1 MLDFQ
6 LMKLV
11 KADVWYR
18 LFNVRSEEDVQML
31 YQRMFIKPMTE
42 GQYIDSSS
50 EQYVKMLN
58 RSYVLHDLL
67 KPYIHRKNGFDLAG
81 MPEKKECVL
90 YVCLTDLQK
99 KLYKVIY

>member
-18 LFNVRSEEDVQML
+18 LFNVQSEEDVQML

-50 EQYVKMLN
+50 EQYVKMKN